1 MKVLQKR
8 LAQIGTEPHEN
19 GLCDGI
25 VFEDNYNRHYWIFNH
40 YSFYE
45 WLKHYMVHYA
55 GLSWEQATERLAQ
68 TRWNEPPE
76 TEDEL
81 GYTMHELTYD
91 LAMEIV
97 EGDKLWQNRTSSDS
111 SYSIKEE
118 YSWYEEIKE
127 KYQLNEEYESF
138 DFLERLLKRDNYEKF
153 STLEIEKSH
162 LLAEALKVGTEERIE
177 IGKCFDFLL
186 KTHQKCKVFDEQ
198 MKEKNRV
205 LPPYDTLK
213 EMFDT
218 LPSFSPVADI
228 YILAKVLFYDNIMNT
243 DYLKGHYIG
252 YDMYLGSMYLKK
264 QETTIS
270 VTEML
275 SISDY
280 LKESPVIGE
289 NGTLVE
295 LLLKLIEK
303 NALEKQWTAEQEAYL
318 LQNILVIHQ
327 KINYCDTLKHLNQ
340 IFKYVHK
347 GSLPTVFNSINKY
360 KSQYRQGGMQ
370 MLEIILHT
378 TFSKDIYQD
387 FELKRALV
395 SLFSEAGREYVKFR
409 RVEEASMKSAF
420 LEKWKNIKPSFSE
433 NILEDVFKKVE
444 DLKHYKVLHLTQDAE
459 EINFGVADTLAKS
472 FLKGIQWIREE
483 LTGISYT
490 QSPLEDLFDQKTE
503 GNIDL
508 KTYLLKKKELETMLN
523 FSSLQQE

>member
-1 MKVLQKR
+1 MNALQKR

-25 VFEDNYNRHYWIFNH
+25 VFEDSYNRHYWIFNH

-55 GLSWEQATERLAQ
+55 GFTWEQATERLAQ

-91 LAMEIV
+91 LAMEIA

-111 SYSIKEE
+111 GYSIKEE

-127 KYQLNEEYESF
+127 KYQLNEEYEPF

-162 LLAEALKVGTEERIE
+162 LLAEALKLGTEERIE
-177 IGKCFDFLL
+177 IDKSFDFLL

-264 QETTIS
+264 QETPIS
-270 VTEML
+270 VTQML

-318 LQNILVIHQ
+318 LQNILIIHQ
-327 KINYCDTLKHLNQ
+327 KINYCDTLEHLNQ

-378 TFSKDIYQD
+378 TFSKDIYQQ
-387 FELKRALV
+387 
-395 SLFSEAGREYVKFR
+395 YCP
-409 RVEEASMKSAF
+409 
-420 LEKWKNIKPSFSE
+420 IK
-433 NILEDVFKKVE
+433 VC
-444 DLKHYKVLHLTQDAE
+444 
-459 EINFGVADTLAKS
+459 
-472 FLKGIQWIREE
+472 
-483 LTGISYT
+483 
-490 QSPLEDLFDQKTE
+490 
-503 GNIDL
+503 
-508 KTYLLKKKELETMLN
+508 
-523 FSSLQQE
+523 